1 MKLSPIL
8 AVEIATKENS
18 NVLFGPTQTKLRG
31 RWAGSSPS
39 LRGMTSDVGMNQM
52 PDLPGLHL
60 ILDTNEK
67 TFTIHDP
74 LSDPDYADT
83 VESANAVLKSV
94 FGTQSK
100 PAADEVKDVSDDT
113 EFKTS
118 LYWIRRLVD
127 AEQCRVISGTIPSI
141 EEIRSGVKGKIRKSY
156 WNSNPQDVWEEDES
170 VDTSPKPAKKTSAK
184 TEA

>member
-1 MKLSPIL
+1 MKLSPII

-18 NVLFGPTQTKLRG
+18 SVLFGPTQTTLRG

-60 ILDTNEK
+60 ILDTNERV
-67 TFTIHDP
+67 FTIHDP
-74 LSDPDYADT
+74 LSDPEYADT
-83 VESANAVLKSV
+83 VEAANSVLQGV

-100 PAADEVKDVSDDT
+100 AIPDDVRDVSDDT

-118 LYWIRRLVD
+118 LYWMRRLLD
-127 AEQCRVISGTIPSI
+127 CLL
-141 EEIRSGVKGKIRKSY
+141 Y
-156 WNSNPQDVWEEDES
+156 
-170 VDTSPKPAKKTSAK
+170 TSPSPRDRQKPRMPSSA
-184 TEA
+184 